1 MEIPARAGDK
11 GDKSEEGKKLAWWQL
26 SLIGVGCIIG
36 TGYFVG
42 SGIGVRMT
50 GPAILIAFILAAI
63 GTYTVFDA
71 LGKMS
76 AKDPQK
82 GAFRSYAKK
91 AYGRWAGFSSGWV
104 YWFSEMLITGSQL
117 TALSL
122 LTRFWFPDVPLWVFS
137 SIYAVLGVIVIVI
150 GTKGFEKAQNVF
162 AVIKIAAIF
171 MFIILAATVL
181 FGLFGGDIKDFKIPA
196 NREEILPRGFYGLW
210 SALIFGFYA
219 FGGIEIM
226 GILATRL
233 KNKEDVRKSGSVM
246 LIILTT
252 IYLIS
257 LALATGLAAID
268 KFSKN
273 ESPFV
278 IALDK
283 YDITFFPHVFTG
295 GIIIAGFSTM
305 AASLFAVTSMIV
317 TLAEDGDAPKIFSKK
332 GKLKVPPLALALTIG
347 GLVTSVVM
355 ALVMPDSVYE
365 YITTAAGLMLL
376 YNWFFI
382 LISFPRL
389 IKATKFDHVKRFI
402 GMGLILLAISGT
414 LFEKSSR
421 PGFFVS
427 ILFVGLVIS
436 VLLIM
441 NLIKKRKGSKGGYNP
456 QEA

>member
-1 MEIPARAGDK
+1 MEIPARAADHCGGDEN
-11 GDKSEEGKKLAWWQL
+11 GEKKLAWWQL

-42 SGIGVRMT
+42 SGIGVRIT
-50 GPAILIAFILAAI
+50 GPSILIAFLLAAL
-63 GTYTVFDA
+63 GTFIVFDA

-91 AYGRWAGFSSGWV
+91 AYGKWAGFSSGWV

-122 LTRFWFPDVPLWVFS
+122 LTRFWFPNVPLWVFS
-137 SIYAVLGVIVIVI
+137 AIYAVLGVIVVMI

-171 MFIILAATVL
+171 MFIILAVTVL
-181 FGLFGGDIKDFKIPA
+181 FGYFGGNLNDYKLP
-196 NREEILPRGFYGLW
+196 NSREAFLPKGLRGLW

-226 GILATRL
+226 GIFATRL

-268 KFSKN
+268 KFTPN
-273 ESPFV
+273 VSPFV

-283 YDITFFPHVFTG
+283 YNINFFSHVFTG

-317 TLAEDGDAPKIFSKK
+317 TLSEDGDAPKIFSKK
-332 GKLKVPPLALALTIG
+332 GKLKVPPLALTLTIG
-347 GLVTSVVM
+347 GLITSVVL

-382 LISFPRL
+382 LVSFPRL
-389 IKATKFDHVKRFI
+389 IKATGFDHVKRFI

-414 LFEKSSR
+414 LFQKSSR

-427 ILFVGLVIS
+427 IVFVGGIIA

-441 NLIKKRKGSKGGYNP
+441 NLVKKRKEGKGYNP

>member
-1 MEIPARAGDK
+1 MEIPARAADK
-11 GDKSEEGKKLAWWQL
+11 GDISEDGKKLAWWQL

-42 SGIGVRMT
+42 TGIGIRMT

-91 AYGRWAGFSSGWV
+91 AYGRGAGFSSGWV
-104 YWFSEMLITGSQL
+104 YWFSEMLISGSQL

-122 LTRFWFPDVPLWVFS
+122 LTRFWFPDVPLWIFS
-137 SIYAVLGVIVIVI
+137 SIYAVLGVFVIVI
-150 GTKGFEKAQNVF
+150 GTKGFEKAQNIF
-162 AVIKIAAIF
+162 AVIKIAAIL
-171 MFIILAATVL
+171 MFIILAITVL
-181 FGLFGGDIKDFKIPA
+181 FGLFGGNLKDFKVPTDG
-196 NREEILPRGFYGLW
+196 NEILPRGFYGLW

-226 GILATRL
+226 GIFATRL

-305 AASLFAVTSMIV
+305 VATLFAVTSMIV

-332 GKLKVPPLALALTIG
+332 GKLKVPPLALSLTIG
-347 GLVTSVVM
+347 GLVTSVLL

-376 YNWFFI
+376 YNWLFI
-382 LISFPRL
+382 LVSFPKL

-402 GMGLILLAISGT
+402 GIGLILLAITGT

-441 NLIKKRKGSKGGYNP
+441 NFIKKRKQSKGYNP
-456 QEA
+456 QKA